1 MPFNPTDDPNDIFE
15 TGQVEPYLTDATAV
29 DSTVVDLDLADG
41 AGDLAGL
48 VWIKDRESLFD
59 IARLL
64 LVKSQA
70 VSSSLTNNSTLSP
83 NGSNTSWEGVTLSII
98 PLADVDLDTGTVDIH
113 QCEIDMTSNTI
124 STITTTFEK
133 QFTPP
138 LDPETFTVQAAKYY
152 KA

>member
-98 PLADVDLDTGTVDIH
+98 PLANVDLGAGTVDIN
-113 QCEIDMTSNTI
+113 QCEIDMTAGTI
-124 STITTTFEK
+124 STINKTLNK
-133 QFTPP
+133 QFSSPTA
-138 LDPETFTVQAAKYY
+138 PETFTVQAAKYY
-152 KA
+152 SA

>member
-70 VSSSLTNNSTLSP
+70 VSASLTNNSTLSP

-98 PLADVDLDTGTVDIH
+98 PLDEVDLDAGIVNIN
-113 QCEIDMTSNTI
+113 QCEIDMTASTI
-124 STITTTFEK
+124 STINKTLNK
-133 QFTPP
+133 QFSPP
-138 LDPETFTVQAAKYY
+138 TAPETFTVQAAKYY
-152 KA
+152 SA

>member
-98 PLADVDLDTGTVDIH
+98 PLDEVDLDAGIVNIN
-113 QCEIDMTSNTI
+113 QCEIDMTASTI
-124 STITTTFEK
+124 STINKTLNK
-133 QFTPP
+133 QFSPP
-138 LDPETFTVQAAKYY
+138 TAPKTFTVQSAKYY
-152 KA
+152 AA